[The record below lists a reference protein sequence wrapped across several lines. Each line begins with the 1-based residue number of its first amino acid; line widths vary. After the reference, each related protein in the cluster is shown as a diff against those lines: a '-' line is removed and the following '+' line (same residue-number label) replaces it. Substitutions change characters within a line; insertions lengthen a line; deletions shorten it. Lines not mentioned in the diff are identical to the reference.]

1 MIFRND
7 NKTLNLT
14 IIIGAIIAVIILDA
28 LPMGYAEY
36 LSWSRYYPGR
46 YDWITQILASNQF
59 VALGVFIVVVSGLL
73 SSLGDT
79 IYKIFFKYK

>member
-46 YDWITQILASNQF
+46 YDWITQILASNPYIP
-59 VALGVFIVVVSGLL
+59 LGVFIMIL
-73 SSLGDT
+73 SYLGYT